1 MSVERMK
8 HLIESSRP
16 IAAAVVDDILTE
28 APRKA
33 PAYDPPAPESETPA
47 AEVSPGAP
55 RRMRVFEVELFVE
68 ANEEAILDEVNR
80 YSKDVKFRS
89 TKPKAVR
96 FPVTATIEASSA
108 KEAQALVLDIIRKVS
123 EKSRFISG
131 GTYRI
136 YKGA

>member
-1 MSVERMK
+1 MSFDRMK

-16 IAAAVVDDILTE
+16 IAAALVDDILTE

-33 PAYDPPAPESETPA
+33 PAYEAPPDDPEAGAPE
-47 AEVSPGAP
+47 AP
-55 RRMRVFEVELFVE
+55 LEAPKRLRAFEVELFVE
-68 ANEEAILDEVNR
+68 ANETAILDEVNR
-80 YSKDVKFRS
+80 YSSDVKFRA

-136 YKGA
+136 YRGA